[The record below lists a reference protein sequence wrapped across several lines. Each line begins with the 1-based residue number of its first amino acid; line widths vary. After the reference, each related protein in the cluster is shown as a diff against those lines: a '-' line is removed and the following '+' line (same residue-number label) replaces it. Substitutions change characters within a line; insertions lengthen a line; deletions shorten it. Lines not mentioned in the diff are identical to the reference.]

1 MAVTEY
7 KNKAKGKGHYSG
19 KNKKKGKPAKVK
31 VEDEPVVESTSEP
44 PVEEQP
50 MDTIED
56 EQPVLIQATTPD
68 TLSPAEED
76 KIVDCYACHRDVP
89 ESDVVSCDTCNIVIC
104 RACLIPKTCVKC
116 GKVLIKDD

>member
-7 KNKAKGKGHYSG
+7 KNKAKGKGHYSS

-44 PVEEQP
+44 PVEADP
-50 MDTIED
+50 MVMD
-56 EQPVLIQATTPD
+56 EPEPVLIQDTPPD
-68 TLSPAEED
+68 TPSPAEEI
-76 KIVDCYACHRDVP
+76 KLVDCYACHRDVP
-89 ESDVVSCDTCNIVIC
+89 ESDVISCDTCNIVIC

-116 GKVLIKDD
+116 GKKLIHDD